1 MSVQVPQSHR
11 VYLVASI
18 LLSTFMVAIESTII
32 ATAMPSIVGQFGG
45 FGHYSWVFSA
55 FLLAQTTTTVIYGK
69 LADIFGRK
77 PVLIGGTLLFL
88 VGSLLCGFA
97 WSMLSLVVF
106 RLLQGIGAG
115 AIQPL
120 TITLV
125 GDLYRLEERGR
136 VQGML
141 ASVWAGSAVVGPLVG
156 GLLVDYV
163 SWSWIFWMNLPIGLL
178 SVAGFIFFLHEKVEA
193 RTAQIDYLGAG
204 LFSVSIAS
212 LLIVLSET
220 DGALSIMAGFGALFV
235 VFGLLFLWQE
245 RRAAEP
251 IISFDLWKRRLIATC
266 NITALLVGILLIGLT
281 TILPLYVQG
290 VLGYSPIVAGLA
302 LTMLI
307 LGWPLAVSQSMR
319 LYRVFGLRRALR
331 GVSLMLP
338 AGCAILLFLTPTSHP
353 VLAGIG
359 SFVVGIGMGTTSF
372 TCIVLIQESVEW
384 SMRGSATASNIFA
397 RSLGSVLGATVVGA
411 MVNLGL
417 LHFSGAEL
425 AQRVHEVLG
434 QTAGLL
440 AVHDDAA
447 VMAVFERA
455 LHATFWGVFLV
466 ALLTAAVTWLIPA
479 QVATG
484 DAPEPHS
491 AAASLGDMAGE

>member
-1 MSVQVPQSHR
+1 MSVDVSQNHR
-11 VYLVASI
+11 VYLVVSI
-18 LLSTFMVAIESTII
+18 LLSTFMVAVESTII
-32 ATAMPSIVGQFGG
+32 ATALPSIVGQFGG
-45 FGHYSWVFSA
+45 FDHYSWVFSA

-77 PVLIGGTLLFL
+77 PVLIGGTVVFLF
-88 VGSLLCGFA
+88 GSLACGFA

-136 VQGML
+136 VQGLL
-141 ASVWAGSAVVGPLVG
+141 ASVWAGSAVVGPLFG

-163 SWSWIFWMNLPIGLL
+163 SWAWIFWMNIPIGIL
-178 SVAGFIFFLHEKVEA
+178 SVAGFAFFLHEKVEPRAA
-193 RTAQIDYLGAG
+193 RIDYLGAG
-204 LFSVSIAS
+204 LFTVSIAS

-220 DGALSIMAGFGALFV
+220 DSRTSILAGFGALFLI
-235 VFGLLFLWQE
+235 FGVLFVRAE

-251 IISFDLWKRRLIATC
+251 IVSFDLWKRRLIATC
-266 NITALLVGILLIGLT
+266 NTTALLVGILLIGLT

-290 VLGYSPIVAGLA
+290 VLGYSPVVAGLA

-338 AGCAILLFLTPTSHP
+338 AGCAILLFLSPTSHP

-411 MVNLGL
+411 ILNFGL
-417 LHFSGAEL
+417 LHFSTAEI
-425 AQRVHEVLG
+425 ASRVHKVLG
-434 QTAGLL
+434 ETTGLSG
-440 AVHDDAA
+440 VHDDAV

-455 LHATFWGVFLV
+455 LHLTFWGVFVV
-466 ALLTAAVTWLIPA
+466 ALLAAAVTWLIPVH
-479 QVATG
+479 VA
-484 DAPEPHS
+484 AEREPDVAS
-491 AAASLGDMAGE
+491 ASLGDMAGE